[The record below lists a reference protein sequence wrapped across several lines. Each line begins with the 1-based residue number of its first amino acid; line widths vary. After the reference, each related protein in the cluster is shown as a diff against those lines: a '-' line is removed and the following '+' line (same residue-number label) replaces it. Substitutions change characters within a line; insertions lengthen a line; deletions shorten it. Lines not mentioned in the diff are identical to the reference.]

1 MVVPYPPSRD
11 LLLDIPPMPRALIG
25 AGLHA
30 QVGVEARAMGMGR
43 ALVVT
48 TGLRETGI
56 VDEIVA
62 RLVEAGVDAL
72 VYDKAESNPK
82 DTNVMEMYAI
92 YAAERCDGYVS
103 IGGGSAH
110 DATKGARYVGAHD
123 GRAINEF
130 RRGPQP
136 QRAPTPPQ
144 IAINTTAG
152 TGSETTKMAV
162 LTDTTSDDAPRKW
175 VIRSDAIVPTL
186 GINDPLLFF
195 SLPPDLTAFTGFD
208 ALCHASE
215 TYFSPRANPHARS
228 LGGKAIQLVAE
239 HLREAVARPDNYEA
253 RVGMMWAQYLA
264 AVAFMSGGLGV
275 VHGISHAV
283 SAYYDT
289 HHGLNCGIILPRAW
303 ADAAR
308 ANPRVVAEIAAL
320 MGEETT
326 AMSPA
331 RAADKAVEAMIR
343 LLRDVE
349 APENFVSIA
358 AYTKSR
364 MGIGQYAE
372 WGGARFVGDD
382 ADVERIVTHVM
393 EEGPIV
399 NSAHVITTER
409 ARRLVAASMR
419 EPL

>member
-1 MVVPYPPSRD
+1 MQLLYARQVSCRGAAGLSLCAAQRTATLASHALGTSRRSQPTSASLARRWYAVD
-11 LLLDIPPMPRALIG
+11 LRAL
-25 AGLHA
+25 
-30 QVGVEARAMGMGR
+30 
-43 ALVVT
+43 
-48 TGLRETGI
+48 
-56 VDEIVA
+56 
-62 RLVEAGVDAL
+62 
-72 VYDKAESNPK
+72 
-82 DTNVMEMYAI
+82 
-92 YAAERCDGYVS
+92 DGKWRQ
-103 IGGGSAH
+103 AW
-110 DATKGARYVGAHD
+110 K
-123 GRAINEF
+123 
-130 RRGPQP
+130 
-136 QRAPTPPQ
+136 
-144 IAINTTAG
+144 
-152 TGSETTKMAV
+152 
-162 LTDTTSDDAPRKW
+162 TSDDAPRKW
-175 VIRSDAIVPTL
+175 VIRSDSVVPTL

-228 LGGKAIQLVAE
+228 LDGKAIQFVAAN
-239 HLREAVARPDNYEA
+239 LREAVARPVNYEA

-264 AVAFMSGGLGV
+264 AIAFMSGGLGV
-275 VHGISHAV
+275 VHAISHAV

-308 ANPRVVAEIAAL
+308 ANPRTVAEIAAL
-320 MGEETT
+320 MGEET
-326 AMSPA
+326 AGLSPA
-331 RAADKAVEAMIR
+331 RAADLAVEAMIR

-372 WGGARFVGDD
+372 WGGTRFVGDD
-382 ADVERIVTHVM
+382 ADIERIVTHVM
-393 EEGPIV
+393 EEGPIA
-399 NSAHVITTER
+399 NSAHVITAAR

>member
-1 MVVPYPPSRD
+1 MVVPYAPSRD

-30 QVGVEARAMGMGR
+30 QVGVEAKDMGMR
-43 ALVVT
+43 RVLVVT

-56 VDEIVA
+56 VDEVMA
-62 RLVEAGVDAL
+62 RLHDAGVDAL
-72 VYDKAESNPK
+72 LYDKAESNPK
-82 DTNVMEMYAI
+82 DTNVMEIHAVYTG
-92 YAAERCDGYVS
+92 EQCDGYVS

-123 GRAINEF
+123 GRAVNEF

-186 GINDPLLFF
+186 AINDPLLFF
-195 SLPPDLTAFTGFD
+195 SVPPDLTAFTGFD
-208 ALCHASE
+208 ALAHASE
-215 TYFSPRANPHARS
+215 TYFSPRANPHSRS
-228 LGGKAIQLVAE
+228 LGGEAIRLVGL

-264 AVAFMSGGLGV
+264 AMAFMSGGLGI

-283 SAYYDT
+283 SAFYDT

-303 ADAAR
+303 ADAAS
-308 ANPRVVAEIAAL
+308 ANPRLMAEIAHL
-320 MGEETT
+320 LGETT
-326 AMSPA
+326 DGLSSAC
-331 RAADKAVEAMIR
+331 AADRAVEAMIR

-349 APENFVSIA
+349 APENFVSIEP
-358 AYTKSR
+358 YTKSR
-364 MGIGQYAE
+364 VGIGQYAD
-372 WGGARFVGDD
+372 WGGTRLVGDE
-382 ADVERIVTHVM
+382 ADIDRIVTHVM

-399 NSAHVITTER
+399 NSAHSITAGR
-409 ARRLVAASMR
+409 ARRLVADSMHGS
-419 EPL
+419 L